1 MVIYTRL
8 ATEWQLFWARALAFL
23 KIRVGSA
30 NDRQTTGTGLLL
42 LRRAQQ
48 ELGHHKSAFTT
59 RKFTLARLND
69 RASEPTYALA

>member
-48 ELGHHKSAFTT
+48 ELGHHKSAF
-59 RKFTLARLND
+59 KLASLND

>member
-48 ELGHHKSAFTT
+48 ELGHHKSAFT
-59 RKFTLARLND
+59 KFTLARLND